1 MDLCGST
8 QWLTLNVEFSIN
20 RLALLQVSKFKL
32 RHPISVSKA
41 FLNSW
46 RKSPRNGIVANP
58 NFETHTGRKFGD
70 MTKGGVSGLSPITQT
85 SHDQSQKLAP
95 RTGVG
100 FLCTSR
106 CLSRAWLV
114 FLHLLVLLA
123 GLRTLIN
130 CLSKRTIIPDKIF
143 LLLLRVTFFFLTLIY
158 LCFSPY

>member
-1 MDLCGST
+1 MVNSQCRILNQSSRTPASLEVYHSPPHLRFQGFP
-8 QWLTLNVEFSIN
+8 QFLTKKPEKWDCCH
-20 RLALLQVSKFKL
+20 RMLLISKRIQGGNLVTWKT
-32 RHPISVSKA
+32 
-41 FLNSW
+41 N
-46 RKSPRNGIVANP
+46 
-58 NFETHTGRKFGD
+58 
-70 MTKGGVSGLSPITQT
+70 GGVSGLSPITQT

-95 RTGVG
+95 RAGVG

>member
-8 QWLTLNVEFSIN
+8 QWLTLHVEFSTIVSHSCKSRSLPFTTPSPFP
-20 RLALLQVSKFKL
+20 RLSSILDEKAWEMGLLPTLISKRIQGGNLVTWK
-32 RHPISVSKA
+32 
-41 FLNSW
+41 
-46 RKSPRNGIVANP
+46 
-58 NFETHTGRKFGD
+58 
-70 MTKGGVSGLSPITQT
+70 TKGGVSGLSPITQT
-85 SHDQSQKLAP
+85 SHDQSQKL
-95 RTGVG
+95 VG
-100 FLCTSR
+100 FLCTST

-114 FLHLLVLLA
+114 FLYLLVLLA